1 MNGAITEPFDRTS
14 SEPKIIIIIKTGKS
28 QNFFRTR
35 RNIQNSRRNETISDL
50 GIDVSSTRAGSG
62 QLANDS
68 TGSPGDHGMPEV
80 NPE

>member
-1 MNGAITEPFDRTS
+1 MNGAIAEPFARTS

-35 RNIQNSRRNETISDL
+35 RNIQNSRRNETMSDL
-50 GIDVSSTRAGSG
+50 RIDVSSARAGSG

-68 TGSPGDHGMPEV
+68 TGPLGNHGMSEV

>member
-50 GIDVSSTRAGSG
+50 GIDVSSARGGSG
-62 QLANDS
+62 QLAKDS
-68 TGSPGDHGMPEV
+68 TGPPGNHDMSEI